1 MYKGAND
8 RLAQPRAELRKGK
21 SSYYGIGGTDLIL
34 VNESGKWLIGDAYAF
49 RGAVIRRSRV
59 WLSPQI
65 GKDSY
70 DAVP

>member
-8 RLAQPRAELRKGK
+8 RLAQPRAELLRGK

-34 VNESGKWLIGDAYAF
+34 VNESGKWLIDDAYSF

-59 WLSPQI
+59 WLSRI